1 MGHENAA
8 SSTGLSNRCIK
19 GNWDKMNTKLS
30 EPSMVDSGDF
40 RLEEFLPFQLS
51 VATSRVS
58 RLFAKRYAEELGLS
72 IPEWRVLAVVGR
84 FGTASPSMVSEWA
97 AMDKVKVSRAAATLV
112 ARGLLKQTQDPS
124 DGRARL
130 LRLTRKGTGVH
141 QAAVPLAR
149 DIEHSVSQGL
159 SRADWTSL
167 QRILLR
173 LSAHVDSISGGA
185 DTDEAEE

>member
-1 MGHENAA
+1 
-8 SSTGLSNRCIK
+8 
-19 GNWDKMNTKLS
+19 MNTKLS
-30 EPSMVDSGDF
+30 EPSVADSGDF

-51 VATSRVS
+51 VTTSRVS
-58 RLFAKRYAEELGLS
+58 RMFAKRYAEELGLS

-141 QAAVPLAR
+141 QAAIPLAR
-149 DIEHSVSQGL
+149 DLEQSLAEGL
-159 SRADWTSL
+159 SRADWATL
-167 QRILLR
+167 QRVLLR
-173 LSAHVDSISGGA
+173 MSAHVESISGGA
-185 DTDEAEE
+185 DSDEPED

>member
-1 MGHENAA
+1 
-8 SSTGLSNRCIK
+8 
-19 GNWDKMNTKLS
+19 MNTKLS
-30 EPSMVDSGDF
+30 ELAVEDSGDF
-40 RLEEFLPFQLS
+40 KLEEFLPFQL
-51 VATSRVS
+51 AATTSRVS
-58 RLFAKRYAEELGLS
+58 RMFAKRFAEELGLS

-141 QAAVPLAR
+141 HAAVPLAR
-149 DIEHSVSQGL
+149 ELEENLASGL
-159 SRADWTSL
+159 SRGDWGTL
-167 QRILLR
+167 QRVLLR
-173 LSAHVDSISGGA
+173 MSAHVESITGGA
-185 DTDEAEE
+185 DGDEPEE

>member
-1 MGHENAA
+1 
-8 SSTGLSNRCIK
+8 
-19 GNWDKMNTKLS
+19 MNTKLA
-30 EPSMVDSGDF
+30 EPTVMDSGDF

-51 VATSRVS
+51 VTAGRVS

-149 DIEHSVSQGL
+149 DIEQSVAQGL
-159 SRADWTSL
+159 SRADWATL
-167 QRILLR
+167 QRVLLR
-173 LSAHVDSISGGA
+173 LSAHVDGLSGGSEA
-185 DTDEAEE
+185 DELED